1 MNNMLNQR
9 IQNIIQLFEG
19 KENTY
24 ENQAKLTEAIRSAL
38 AKANFKV
45 ICDETNNNEQTAKEN
60 RIICDIEFYE

>member
-1 MNNMLNQR
+1 MLNQR

-24 ENQAKLTEAIRSAL
+24 ENQVKLTEAIRNAL
-38 AKANFKV
+38 AKAKFKV
-45 ICDETNNNEQTAKEN
+45 ICDETNNNEQTKKEN